1 MSSIAA
7 VLGFAVLSTN
17 DGFLRSHSIAEAFFC
32 GVSIAAI
39 LKPTDFE
46 PILVQRGEFGQYE
59 TLLL

>member
-7 VLGFAVLSTN
+7 VVEFAVLSTN
-17 DGFLRSHSIAEAFFC
+17 DGFLRSHSITEAFVFKA
-32 GVSIAAI
+32 SI

-46 PILVQRGEFGQYE
+46 PALAQRGEFGQYG